1 MSAPRVWVITP
12 MYNEEASFGAYVSA
26 VEKVLI
32 GRTDVLYN
40 VLMIDDGSTDRT
52 WELMQSQSRLSPRYR
67 ALRLSRNFGGHAAE
81 TAGLDHS
88 DGDAVVT
95 LSADLQDPPETVI
108 DFVEAWRQ
116 GADVVW
122 GHRRSRADSRVRV
135 WTSDVFG
142 RLLRHFALPR
152 GSKFATGGFLL
163 IDRKVVICLRQLR
176 EQSRLNFALV
186 AWAGFQQEIVQ
197 YDRRERVTGKSGW
210 SFIRMTK
217 AMYDALVSFSG
228 IIPRLI
234 TVLGLSFAAI
244 GFFAAV
250 YFLINALLFRPA
262 EGWSSIMVA
271 LTFFFGI
278 TFLILGTIGEYL
290 QRIYNEAARRPLY
303 FVSADTSAPSPRPAS
318 PTQSV
323 EGSADTE
330 VTQLAARIGRE

>member
-1 MSAPRVWVITP
+1 MSTPHVLVITP

-32 GRTDVLYN
+32 ARTDVEYN

-52 WELMQSQSRLSPRYR
+52 WELMQSQSRISPRYR

-88 DGDAVVT
+88 DGEAVVMF
-95 LSADLQDPPETVI
+95 SADLQDPPETVI
-108 DFVEAWRQ
+108 DFVEVWRR

-135 WTSDVFG
+135 WTSDMFG
-142 RLLRHFALPR
+142 FLLRHFALPR
-152 GSKFATGGFLL
+152 GSKFTTGGFIL
-163 IDRKVVICLRQLR
+163 IDRKVVNCLRQLR

-186 AWAGFQQEIVQ
+186 AWTGFQQEIVQ
-197 YDRRERVTGKSGW
+197 YDRRERVAGKSGW

-217 AMYDALVSFSG
+217 AMYDALVGFSG
-228 IIPRLI
+228 VIPRLI

-250 YFLINALLFRPA
+250 YFVINALLFRPS

-271 LTFFFGI
+271 LTFFFGM

-290 QRIYNEAARRPLY
+290 QRIYIEAAHRPLY
-303 FVSADTSAPSPRPAS
+303 FVSEDTSAPSPRPGS
-318 PTQSV
+318 PEETV
-323 EGSADTE
+323 ER
-330 VTQLAARIGRE
+330 LAETRIVV